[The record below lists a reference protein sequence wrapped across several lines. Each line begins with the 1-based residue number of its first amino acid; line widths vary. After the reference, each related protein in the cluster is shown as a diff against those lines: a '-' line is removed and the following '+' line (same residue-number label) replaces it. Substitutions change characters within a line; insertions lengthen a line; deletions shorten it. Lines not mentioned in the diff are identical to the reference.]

1 MLADFESALRNLV
14 QWYMESLDINQFSW
28 CLVVVTDSYSELEP
42 LSAEQAKVFG
52 ELEDNSEWRMEL
64 CADDGAS
71 VIPLCIG
78 RILAVQ
84 VRGFCNLVA
93 LSLQMYANPI
103 FVIHVARAGLCA
115 VARGWSEGRKVCDG
129 VQDEWKLRGGAAQK
143 APRDKTAIAT

>member
-52 ELEDNSEWRMEL
+52 ELEDNSEGRMKL

-84 VRGFCNLVA
+84 VCEFFDLIA